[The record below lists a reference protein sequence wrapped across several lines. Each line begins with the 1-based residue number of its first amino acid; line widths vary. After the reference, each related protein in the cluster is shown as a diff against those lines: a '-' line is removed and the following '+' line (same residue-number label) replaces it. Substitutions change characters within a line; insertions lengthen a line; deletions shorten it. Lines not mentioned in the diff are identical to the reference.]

1 MALPIL
7 PQIMLPRTTKVV
19 TRLTQSPRSL
29 VVGNRHL
36 PQCHVLINGLF
47 VVLVLVAK
55 WLGLWLIIVVWD
67 ELLLALELLH
77 FVIILDRFV
86 LVEGRAWA
94 AGNTIGI
101 HGAPHERTWT
111 QEVEGWH
118 LPVDLLKGSAF
129 SHGRG

>member
-1 MALPIL
+1 
-7 PQIMLPRTTKVV
+7 MLPRTTEVV

-29 VVGNRHL
+29 VVGNCHL
-36 PQCHVLINGLF
+36 PQCHVFINGLF
-47 VVLVLVAK
+47 VVHVLVAR

-67 ELLLALELLH
+67 GLLLALKLLH
-77 FVIILDRFV
+77 FVIIPDHFV
-86 LVEGRAWA
+86 FVERIRAWA

-101 HGAPHERTWT
+101 LHGAPHERTWT